1 MVKPNTSLSS
11 GTSLESVMN
20 TLLQSALS
28 RSTRASYI
36 RMLSSY
42 DQFCKEHFPSSPALP
57 SNHIMIAHF
66 ISFLFIKNYQPS
78 TIASYV
84 SAISYM
90 HKINFYSDPTDSFL
104 VKKVMKGAQNLRGS
118 VDNRLPITKQILSR
132 LMTAVPSV
140 IQSHFYQFLL
150 KAMMSLAFYC
160 FLRVGEMALKSG
172 SEKGKVLQVQDVVVN
187 YESKRATGMTVK
199 ITHYKHSDMQTKS
212 IFIKT
217 NQQNPLCPVNAITKY
232 LTLSNHKAGPLFQFT
247 CGTPVSYAF
256 FSSSLKSLLTFI
268 GLNTQIYKGHS
279 FRIGAATSAAAEG
292 IPQTVI
298 QHMGRWKSNA
308 FKNYIRM
315 NNF

>member
-57 SNHIMIAHF
+57 SNHIMIAQF
-66 ISFLFIKNYQPS
+66 ILFMFIKNYQPS

-140 IQSHFYQFLL
+140 IQSHFNHFLL

-160 FLRVGEMALKSG
+160 FLRVGEMALKRK
-172 SEKGKVLQVQDVVVN
+172 SEKGK
-187 YESKRATGMTVK
+187 G
-199 ITHYKHSDMQTKS
+199 
-212 IFIKT
+212 
-217 NQQNPLCPVNAITKY
+217 
-232 LTLSNHKAGPLFQFT
+232 AGC
-247 CGTPVSYAF
+247 CGE
-256 FSSSLKSLLTFI
+256 L
-268 GLNTQIYKGHS
+268 
-279 FRIGAATSAAAEG
+279 
-292 IPQTVI
+292 
-298 QHMGRWKSNA
+298 
-308 FKNYIRM
+308 
-315 NNF
+315 